1 MKNKDNK
8 KMLVLVLLLV
18 AVIGVVGYGTYSYY
32 FTQGEFSHYTAYYDN
47 YIQITDS
54 FFPRIGSGSTG
65 TGYNEFLGN
74 GGTMELECPEYS
86 SGHERIQCTG
96 SLIIENSGS
105 VAFNLNYDEASAS
118 ATSSGVDTYAETPTF
133 SWSGG
138 TPSDNGVVVSSGGR
152 ATLNISVY
160 VNVGEKETISS
171 SDAQEVFEPVSSGEL
186 SASASFKVT
195 ATQVH

>member
-32 FTQGEFSHYTAYYDN
+32 FTQGEFAQDTSYYDN

-54 FFPRIGSGSTG
+54 FFPRVGSGSSSA
-65 TGYNEFLGN
+65 GYNEFLGN

-96 SLIIENSGS
+96 SLIIDNSGS
-105 VAFNLNYDEASAS
+105 VAFNLNYDDASAE
-118 ATSSGVDTYAETPTF
+118 ATSSEVETYAETPTF

-138 TPSDNGVVVSSGGR
+138 TPSDNGVVLSSGGR

-160 VNVGEKETISS
+160 VNVGKNETISS
-171 SDAQEVFEPVSSGEL
+171 SDAEEVFAPVSSGNL
-186 SASASFKVT
+186 SASVRFKVT